1 MEQEENQSK
10 WFQNVGGQ
18 RRSVV
23 SYVKSP
29 LGFYVLALLIVET
42 FLLGAGAMFGLSEI
56 VRIAAMTTG
65 VLLFIGVIAV
75 VTILVVKYPKSLVFS
90 EQSYLEWKSMQIYGD
105 NLHPSHGRYIDPRTG
120 TGPTHESSEQLA
132 AQTNRDPAPGEGG
145 K

>member
-1 MEQEENQSK
+1 
-10 WFQNVGGQ
+10 
-18 RRSVV
+18 
-23 SYVKSP
+23 
-29 LGFYVLALLIVET
+29 
-42 FLLGAGAMFGLSEI
+42 MFGLSEI